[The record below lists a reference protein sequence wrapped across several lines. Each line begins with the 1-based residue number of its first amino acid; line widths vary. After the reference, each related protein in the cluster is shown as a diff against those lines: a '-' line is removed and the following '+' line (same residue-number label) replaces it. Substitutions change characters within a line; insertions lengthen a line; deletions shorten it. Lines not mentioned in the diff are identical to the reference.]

1 MKWSEI
7 VFSEIYNEPSRNG
20 IYKSKEFH
28 GTGCKLVNM
37 GELFNFDFISNQEM
51 KLIDLNDR
59 ELEKNS
65 LIDGDLLFGRRSLV
79 EAGAGKCSL
88 VVNPDETT
96 TFESSIIRVRLNQQK
111 ADPRFYFY
119 YFKSPHGRGRIQS
132 IVTGTNIKGIRGSEL
147 KELKVLYPPLKKQ
160 IIISQRLK
168 VYDDLIENNVRRIQ
182 ILEEMCQRIYR
193 EWFVDFHFPGHE
205 EVKLVDSEMGKIPE
219 GWEVITVGDVLESI
233 ESGSRPKG
241 GIDPNEKGVPSI
253 GAENVLGLGQYEFEK
268 EKYISREFFE
278 KMRRGIVQDKDVL
291 LYKDGAKIGRKSM
304 FRDEFPHEKCCINEH
319 AFILRTNSRCSQNY
333 LYFYLDRSDITQRI
347 IGLNANAA
355 QPGINQPGVKG
366 LSFLLPE
373 KEMIDLFEVHAEP
386 LLSLLFNLAKKNKVL
401 RTKRDILL
409 PKFISGEIDVSELN
423 IELKEEANVA

>member
-1 MKWSEI
+1 
-7 VFSEIYNEPSRNG
+7 
-20 IYKSKEFH
+20 
-28 GTGCKLVNM
+28 
-37 GELFNFDFISNQEM
+37 
-51 KLIDLNDR
+51 
-59 ELEKNS
+59 
-65 LIDGDLLFGRRSLV
+65 
-79 EAGAGKCSL
+79 
-88 VVNPDETT
+88 
-96 TFESSIIRVRLNQQK
+96 
-111 ADPRFYFY
+111 
-119 YFKSPHGRGRIQS
+119 
-132 IVTGTNIKGIRGSEL
+132 
-147 KELKVLYPPLKKQ
+147 
-160 IIISQRLK
+160 
-168 VYDDLIENNVRRIQ
+168 
-182 ILEEMCQRIYR
+182 
-193 EWFVDFHFPGHE
+193 
-205 EVKLVDSEMGKIPE
+205 MGKIPE

-304 FRDEFPHEKCCINEH
+304 FRDGFPHEKCCINEH

-373 KEMIDLFEVHAEP
+373 KGMIDLFEVHAEP
-386 LLSLLFNLAKKNKVL
+386 LLALLFNLAKKNKVL
-401 RTKRDILL
+401 RTKRDVLL
-409 PKFISGEIDVSELN
+409 PKLISGEIDVSELD
-423 IELKEEANVA
+423 IELKEEVNVA